1 MKRVRYHIYDFNGT
15 ITELLTKK
23 HILTK
28 VCYMLYFIW
37 KLVFVIF
44 YLQTLNHFVFQI
56 KLTNVTCHLT
66 LLFKSTN
73 RSPVISA
80 QFRLLL
86 LLRKPP
92 IHISI

>member
-37 KLVFVIF
+37 KLVFFI
-44 YLQTLNHFVFQI
+44 FVFEI

-66 LLFKSTN
+66 LLFKSMN

-80 QFRLLL
+80 QFR
-86 LLRKPP
+86 PVTVAT
-92 IHISI
+92 